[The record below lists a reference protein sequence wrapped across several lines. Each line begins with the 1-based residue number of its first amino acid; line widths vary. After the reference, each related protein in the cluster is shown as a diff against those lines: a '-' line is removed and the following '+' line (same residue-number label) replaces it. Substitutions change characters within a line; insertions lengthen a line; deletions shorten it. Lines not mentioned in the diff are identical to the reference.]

1 LVIIQVVIEL
11 FFDDMDIKHMILPY
25 LAQLYDIQLVVVVS
39 ENMIWMEILILG
51 NMTPHA
57 FNA

>member
-1 LVIIQVVIEL
+1 
-11 FFDDMDIKHMILPY
+11 MILAY
-25 LAQLYDIQLVVVVS
+25 LARLYDIQLVVFVS